1 MDKRNFIQTIGC
13 LFLGSLLLGACE
25 GSGLPD
31 VPQPEEEVL
40 QLQSVDMTG
49 DSAASTRAAVTS
61 VETIS
66 VYATKTTHAEYGSN
80 PLSKYTL
87 SGGSWSSD
95 NAPLIASEIV
105 NGSVVYDG
113 NAYLY
118 ACYPVVSSVSNRTDG
133 NHTVAASVNVASDS
147 KDFKATGQDDYLYAA
162 PVTGSNS
169 TVTVASVDYTQV
181 TPSKRTVSFSMRH
194 ALAKVSFKVKK
205 STAATEKLLLKSV
218 EILSATN
225 RLQTGV
231 GTMNLRTGV
240 LNGLASVSS
249 LTLTDATGVTLT
261 TTLTNPNVTCLIA
274 PMTASESIL
283 SFRLTVRVDGE
294 TADRTFETKVVNA
307 VQWTAGNHY
316 VYTITVD
323 KMKAGLNGIQIDD
336 WKSDANQNT
345 NIGI

>member
-40 QLQSVDMTG
+40 QLQSVDMAG
-49 DSAASTRAAVTS
+49 DPAASTRAAVTS

-95 NAPLIASEIV
+95 NAPLIATE
-105 NGSVVYDG
+105 NGG
-113 NAYLY
+113 EAYLY

-133 NHTVAASVNVASDS
+133 NHTVAASVNVTAGSR
-147 KDFKATGQDDYLYAA
+147 DFKATDQDDYLYAS
-162 PVTGSNS
+162 PVTGGKN
-169 TVTVASVDYTQV
+169 TVTVSSVEYTHV
-181 TPSKRTVSFSMRH
+181 TSSLRTVSFSMRH

>member
-25 GSGLPD
+25 GNGLPD
-31 VPQPEEEVL
+31 VSQPGEVL

-49 DSAASTRAAVTS
+49 DPAVATRAAVTS

-66 VYATKTTHAEYGSN
+66 VYATNPDHTEYGSN

-95 NAPLIASEIV
+95 NAPLIAQE
-105 NGSVVYDG
+105 NGE
-113 NAYLY
+113 AYLY
-118 ACYPVVSSVSNRTDG
+118 ACYPVASSVSNRTDG
-133 NHTVAASVNVASDS
+133 NHRVAASVNVTAGSR
-147 KDFKATGQDDYLYAA
+147 DFKATDQADYLYAS
-162 PVTGSNS
+162 PVKGGKN
-169 TVTVASVDYTQV
+169 TVTVSSVDYTQV
-181 TPSKRTVSFSMRH
+181 TPKLRTVSFSMCH

-205 STAATEKLLLKSV
+205 STAATETLLLKSV

-231 GTMNLRTGV
+231 GTMDLSTGV
-240 LNGLASVSS
+240 LNGLVSVSS
-249 LTLTDATGVTLT
+249 LTLTDATGVALT

-274 PMTASESIL
+274 PMTESESVL
-283 SFRLTVRVDGE
+283 SFRLTVRVGGE

>member
-1 MDKRNFIQTIGC
+1 MTNLQIFSR
-13 LFLGSLLLGACE
+13 LLLVSLMLGACE
-25 GSGLPD
+25 ENGLEP
-31 VPQPEEEVL
+31 VPQPEGAAL
-40 QLQSVDMTG
+40 QLQSVSMTENPTTL
-49 DSAASTRAAVTS
+49 TRTSVTSIAAV
-61 VETIS
+61 S

-80 PLSKYTL
+80 PLSKYSL
-87 SGGSWSSD
+87 SGGSWSSES
-95 NAPLIASEIV
+95 APLIAGE
-105 NGSVVYDG
+105 

-118 ACYPVVSSVSNRTDG
+118 ACYPVVSSVTNRTDG
-133 NHTVAASVNVASDS
+133 NHTVSVSVNVAAGS
-147 KDFKATGQDDYLYAA
+147 KDFKATDQDDYLYAVPA
-162 PVTGSNS
+162 TGDKN
-169 TVTVASVDYTQV
+169 TVTVSSVNYTQV
-181 TPSKRTVSFSMRH
+181 TPGQRTASFSMYH

-205 STAATEKLLLKSV
+205 STAATEVLQLKSV

-249 LTLTDATGVTLT
+249 LTLTDGTGVTLA
-261 TTLTNPNVTCLIA
+261 TTLSNPNVTCLVA

-283 SFRLTVRVDGE
+283 SFRLTVRVGGE
-294 TADRTFETKVVNA
+294 VADRTFETKVVNA
-307 VQWTAGNHY
+307 VQWAAGNHY

-323 KMKAGLNGIQIDD
+323 KMKAGLNGMQIDD

>member
-1 MDKRNFIQTIGC
+1 MTNLQTFSR
-13 LFLGSLLLGACE
+13 LLLVSLILGACE
-25 GSGLPD
+25 EAGLQP
-31 VPQPEEEVL
+31 VPQPGRGAL
-40 QLQSVDMTG
+40 QLQSVDMTE
-49 DSAASTRAAVTS
+49 DSPALTRASVTS
-61 VETIS
+61 VAAIS
-66 VYATKTTHAEYGSN
+66 VYATNTAHAEYGSN

-87 SGGSWSSD
+87 SGGSWSSE
-95 NAPLIASEIV
+95 NAPEIKDEK
-105 NGSVVYDG
+105 GG

-118 ACYPVVSSVSNRTDG
+118 ACYPVVNSVTNRADG
-133 NHTVAASVNVASDS
+133 NHSIPVSVNVAAGSR
-147 KDFKATGQDDYLYAA
+147 DFKATDQADYLYAS
-162 PVTGSNS
+162 PVAGDKN
-169 TVTVASVDYTQV
+169 TVTVSSVSYTQV
-181 TPSKRTVSFSMRH
+181 TPSIRTVSFSMRH

-205 STAATEKLLLKSV
+205 STAATEALQLKSV

-249 LTLTDATGVTLT
+249 LVLTDATGVTLAT
-261 TTLTNPNVTCLIA
+261 TTSNPNVTGLVA

-283 SFRLTVRVDGE
+283 SFRLTVRVSGE
-294 TADRTFETKVVNA
+294 TTDRTFETKVVKA
-307 VQWTAGNHY
+307 VQWVAGNHY

-323 KMKAGLNGIQIDD
+323 KMKAGLNGMQIDD